1 MLIAARWKEDY
12 LLSKRKWVINF
23 LVLFVFAFFM
33 YGPLLNTLM
42 IAFADKYQAP
52 HVLPVTFGFTWWQN
66 VLSQSDLWQAFIN
79 SFLVAALATIVSMA
93 ICLPAAYALAR
104 YHFKGRSLFLFSFLL
119 SNAFPKIGLYTAIGI
134 IFYKLQLMGTLTG
147 VVLINALNT
156 MIFMIWIPTGAF
168 QNVYQQQEEAARD
181 FGAGPVRVFFT
192 ITFPSAA
199 PAILVAAMYTF
210 LGALDESQGTLLV
223 GFPQI
228 KTMATAMYG
237 IILDQ
242 PPMVGAIF
250 ALLLIVP
257 AILILWGCYKVF
269 GKKSFLKQLMIK

>member
-1 MLIAARWKEDY
+1 
-12 LLSKRKWVINF
+12 
-23 LVLFVFAFFM
+23 
-33 YGPLLNTLM
+33 
-42 IAFADKYQAP
+42 
-52 HVLPVTFGFTWWQN
+52 
-66 VLSQSDLWQAFIN
+66 
-79 SFLVAALATIVSMA
+79 
-93 ICLPAAYALAR
+93 
-104 YHFKGRSLFLFSFLL
+104 
-119 SNAFPKIGLYTAIGI
+119 
-134 IFYKLQLMGTLTG
+134 
-147 VVLINALNT
+147 
-156 MIFMIWIPTGAF
+156 MIWIPTGAF

-181 FGAGPVRVFFT
+181 VGAGPVRVFFT